1 MVINPPP
8 SLVDVIGDALQLPGS
23 SSSFTLVGYCAAE
36 DILDF
41 KLGAPRGQAMGYAV
55 VLITEVLDEGGTRTF
70 VLDKVETIDPTMGND
85 ATESFTKLRRL
96 SIGLS
101 PVEDMKRTRSL
112 DHILGDSKWN
122 EKLPNTGEVA
132 NSHRSPG
139 HHLMIRS
146 PRGRM

>member
-1 MVINPPP
+1 
-8 SLVDVIGDALQLPGS
+8 
-23 SSSFTLVGYCAAE
+23 
-36 DILDF
+36 
-41 KLGAPRGQAMGYAV
+41 MGYAV

-112 DHILGDSKWN
+112 DHILGDSPSGTKRCRT
-122 EKLPNTGEVA
+122 LA
-132 NSHRSPG
+132 RSPTATD
-139 HHLMIRS
+139 LLDII
-146 PRGRM
+146 